1 MSRLPV
7 QYLLGAL
14 LLASCGPK
22 APQGLTDQDR
32 AAIRQS
38 EADFAASMLAKD
50 YAKVAAS
57 YTPDAVVMPSNG
69 PVVTGRAAIEQF
81 LASFPPLGTFTLNVA
96 EIEGVGDLAYDRGTY
111 QMTFPLPSGG
121 MASDSGKFL
130 EIRHRQA
137 DGTWLVTRDIWN
149 SDIPMPEPPP
159 LPAGKKST

>member
-7 QYLLGAL
+7 QYLMGAL

-22 APQGLTDQDR
+22 APPGLTDQDR

-57 YTPDAVVMPSNG
+57 YTTDAVVMPSNG
-69 PVVTGRAAIEQF
+69 PTVTGRAAIEEF
-81 LASFPPLGTFTLNVA
+81 LASFPPLSTFTLNVA
-96 EIEGVGDLAYDRGTY
+96 EIEGAGDLAYDRGTY

-121 MASDSGKFL
+121 TASDSGKFL

-137 DGTWLVTRDIWN
+137 DGAWLVTRDIWN
-149 SDIPMPEPPP
+149 SDIPVPAPEPPA
-159 LPAGKKST
+159 PAKKGS